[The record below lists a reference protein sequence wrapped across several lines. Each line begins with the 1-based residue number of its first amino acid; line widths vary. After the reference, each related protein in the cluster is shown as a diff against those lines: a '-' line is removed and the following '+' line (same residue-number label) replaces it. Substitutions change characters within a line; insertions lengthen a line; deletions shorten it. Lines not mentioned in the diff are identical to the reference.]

1 MIYTKTIKKAMKI
14 AYNAHDG
21 QFDKSGVPYI
31 YHPIHLAEQMTDEV
45 TIITALLHDVIEDTD
60 YTIDDLRAEGI
71 PEICLEALCLL
82 THKSHESY
90 TQYIYNLKQNP
101 IARVVKLADL
111 KHNSD
116 ITRLNVIDEKA
127 KKRLEKY
134 AEAILFLQEN
144 DDLNK

>member
-1 MIYTKTIKKAMKI
+1 MIYTETIKKAMKI
-14 AYNAHDG
+14 AYKAHNG

-45 TIITALLHDVIEDTD
+45 TIITALLHDVIEDAD
-60 YTIDDLRAEGI
+60 YTIDDLCAEGI

-82 THKSHESY
+82 TYKAQESY

-101 IARVVKLADL
+101 ISRIVKLADL

-127 KKRLEKY
+127 KERLEKY
-134 AEAILFLQEN
+134 AEAILFLQED
-144 DDLNK
+144 DDLSK

>member
-1 MIYTKTIKKAMKI
+1 MIYTETIKKAMKI
-14 AYNAHDG
+14 AYKAHNG
-21 QFDKSGVPYI
+21 QFDKSGAPYI

-60 YTIDDLRAEGI
+60 YTIDKLRAEGI
-71 PEICLEALCLL
+71 PEICLEALWLL
-82 THKSHESY
+82 THKAQESY

-101 IARVVKLADL
+101 IAKIVKLADL

-127 KKRLEKY
+127 KERLEKY
-134 AEAILFLQEN
+134 AEAILFLQEG
-144 DDLNK
+144 DGFE